1 MRHESSVMGDLLKL
15 SPWDRCDA
23 IVDHHAAGR
32 RVRTLSTKSQL
43 MARLHGQLSGAVS
56 LREIVTTLSSHEAR
70 LYHLGAVAPKR
81 RRWRMPTR
89 NGRRARSQPPED
101 AVQNPPVI
109 DAGDSARFARQERIN
124 DRPLGIG
131 TLGAP

>member
-1 MRHESSVMGDLLKL
+1 MRHETSVMGDLLKL

-70 LYHLGAVAPKR
+70 SCTSSTILKR
-81 RRWRMPTR
+81 RCRFT
-89 NGRRARSQPPED
+89 SQC
-101 AVQNPPVI
+101 
-109 DAGDSARFARQERIN
+109 RQH
-124 DRPLGIG
+124 PK
-131 TLGAP
+131 TTW